1 MAYRES
7 TRGFAVF
14 IISALAFP
22 VLLAACNGSSPG
34 APGPISVTQCSG
46 SSCTPQGAP
55 SSTPVTVKQLCP
67 ESLDYS
73 TTYTGGSG
81 SGEYIKVQFDST
93 KMQYQMTFVESF
105 VPTSAGQINQSRAGL
120 TITGS
125 YVHPNQYQVT
135 DSTGKVSTP
144 YALLTAEQNRCAILL
159 ENGATSDRSYSITV
173 NPQDPPML
181 FVGEGIVGGGIPGAS
196 IQFNGVQLFPGYTIG
211 AVPARTFDSYPFLGF
226 SQTVTDFSKVAGTYN
241 ELGFRVTPEGT
252 SFQSGAPVVTAGSN
266 VGWQPDAIQASETF
280 NADGSCVPD
289 TSTYS
294 CKSTGAPWT
303 LRTNAN
309 GTPDNVFVST
319 PPSGQFYYPAVGQSI
334 TQLVGGTNSAH
345 GIMIVGN
352 VNGQLVPVIIR
363 VGYASTTAGNPF
375 ASVLDDQLG
384 ISLLAPASQ
393 LTSGSLSGGYI
404 GANSASACGVVTYGG
419 AVQGSV
425 VINGQYTTA
434 YASAGACI
442 DGSAS
447 SAPGVNYTSTLFQ
460 GSVGKLIDP
469 FTTVDSGDF
478 NFDYTQSKPG
488 LVNVTAAR
496 PLMSGNTQIYKA
508 GDTGVMVQ
516 VGPVYGLLMNGVN
529 TPSATPTQ
537 AGIVNPYLSIGAFVQ

>member
-1 MAYRES
+1 
-7 TRGFAVF
+7 
-14 IISALAFP
+14 
-22 VLLAACNGSSPG
+22 
-34 APGPISVTQCSG
+34 
-46 SSCTPQGAP
+46 
-55 SSTPVTVKQLCP
+55 
-67 ESLDYS
+67 
-73 TTYTGGSG
+73 
-81 SGEYIKVQFDST
+81 
-93 KMQYQMTFVESF
+93 
-105 VPTSAGQINQSRAGL
+105 
-120 TITGS
+120 
-125 YVHPNQYQVT
+125 
-135 DSTGKVSTP
+135 
-144 YALLTAEQNRCAILL
+144 
-159 ENGATSDRSYSITV
+159 
-173 NPQDPPML
+173 
-181 FVGEGIVGGGIPGAS
+181 
-196 IQFNGVQLFPGYTIG
+196 
-211 AVPARTFDSYPFLGF
+211 
-226 SQTVTDFSKVAGTYN
+226 
-241 ELGFRVTPEGT
+241 
-252 SFQSGAPVVTAGSN
+252 
-266 VGWQPDAIQASETF
+266 
-280 NADGSCVPD
+280 
-289 TSTYS
+289 
-294 CKSTGAPWT
+294 
-303 LRTNAN
+303 
-309 GTPDNVFVST
+309 
-319 PPSGQFYYPAVGQSI
+319 
-334 TQLVGGTNSAH
+334 
-345 GIMIVGN
+345 MIVGN

-404 GANSASACGVVTYGG
+404 GANSASACGAVTYGG